1 MASRKPATRRGPT
14 PCDAAEL
21 DVVLADET
29 EVEVLGAVAGR
40 GVDQDHRHAGLLGA
54 DQRRHDSLLGAGDDG
69 QHVELAGDGVVD
81 LLRLQGCV
89 EMLADRI
96 DLHAE

>member
-1 MASRKPATRRGPT
+1 MSAILPPSRPPSLSA
-14 PCDAAEL
+14 
-21 DVVLADET
+21 
-29 EVEVLGAVAGR
+29 